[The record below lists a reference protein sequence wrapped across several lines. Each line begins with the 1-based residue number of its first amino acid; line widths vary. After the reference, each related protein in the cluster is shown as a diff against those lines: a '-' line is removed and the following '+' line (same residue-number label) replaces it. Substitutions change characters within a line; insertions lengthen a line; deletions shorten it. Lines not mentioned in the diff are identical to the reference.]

1 MEKIRHEGT
10 EGTEKQR
17 MARFMR
23 QNTLL
28 RVLRCATV
36 VGLSCQRFDSPCD
49 CPGWGRVAPAA
60 AAMNGA
66 LPAWLSEEQRLFV
79 ETARRFARERIAPHY
94 QKREREQRIDPA
106 LIREIGGLGLIA
118 PELPQAYGGLGQ
130 PGATSGLIIEAIG
143 HADVNVAYLQLLGS
157 LTGKIIAEHAAPE
170 LSRHWLPRIVSGR
183 SVIALALTEPRGGSD
198 AAHLALAARRDGER
212 YLLKGE
218 KSSISMADQADAFI
232 VFARTGRPE
241 EGARGVGA
249 FLVPADTPGIA
260 LARYDDLGS
269 KAIGRGSIFFDD
281 AVVPVANRLAAEG
294 AGFVQVMQGFDF
306 SRALIGLQV
315 LGAAQASLDE
325 SWAYVQERHAFGG
338 PLARHQGVTFPLAE
352 AETLVA
358 AARQLCYHTL
368 QLKDAGRLHT
378 AEAAMCKWL
387 APKIAVDAIH
397 QCLLT
402 HGHYGWSM
410 DLPHQQRLRDVMG
423 LEIGDGTAQI
433 MKLIIA
439 RERLKAPAGRD

>member
-1 MEKIRHEGT
+1 M
-10 EGTEKQR
+10 
-17 MARFMR
+17 
-23 QNTLL
+23 
-28 RVLRCATV
+28 
-36 VGLSCQRFDSPCD
+36 
-49 CPGWGRVAPAA
+49 PAS
-60 AAMNGA
+60 
-66 LPAWLSEEQRLFV
+66 LSEEQHAFV
-79 ETARRFARERIAPHY
+79 ETARRFARDRIAPQY
-94 QKREREQRIDPA
+94 QKREQEQRIDPA

-118 PELPQAYGGLGQ
+118 PELPEAYGGLGQ
-130 PGATSGLIIEAIG
+130 PGVTSGLIIEAVG
-143 HADVNVAYLQLLGS
+143 YADVNVAYIQLLGS
-157 LTGKIIAEHAAPE
+157 LTGKIIAEHASPE
-170 LSRHWLPRIVSGR
+170 LARRWLPRLVSGQ

-198 AAHLALAARRDGER
+198 AAHLALSARRDGDR

-241 EGARGVGA
+241 DGARGVSA
-249 FLVPADTPGIA
+249 FLVPSDTPGIA
-260 LARYDDLGS
+260 LSRYTDLGS

-281 AVVPVANRLAAEG
+281 TAVPAANRLAAEG

-306 SRALIGLQV
+306 SRPLIGLQV
-315 LGAAQASLDE
+315 LGSAQASLDE
-325 SWAYVQERHAFGG
+325 SWAYIQQRHAFGG
-338 PLARHQGVTFPLAE
+338 ALARHQGVTFPLAE

-358 AARQLCYHTL
+358 AARRLCYHTL
-368 QLKDAGRLHT
+368 QLRDAGRPHT

-387 APKIAVDAIH
+387 APKTAVDAIH

-439 RERLKAPAGRD
+439 RERLKAPARQE